1 MGIIVTNPI
10 TSLKAS
16 ILERFIKN
24 LAKSEP
30 ITTIGGAVLAAVV
43 ATNVNYTL
51 LLHKDPQ
58 QIANL
63 ASAVVVCIVGYYTN
77 HADLVRPKQ
86 DSIQHEGEQMPP
98 ADSVESQ
105 K

>member
-1 MGIIVTNPI
+1 MANPI
-10 TSLKAS
+10 TSIKAS
-16 ILERFIKN
+16 IFERFLKN

-30 ITTIGGAVLAAVV
+30 RTTIAGFVLAAVV
-43 ATNVNYTL
+43 ASNVDYSA

-63 ASAVVVCIVGYYTN
+63 ASAVVVAVIGYYTN
-77 HADLVRPKQ
+77 HADLVKPKA
-86 DSIQHEGEQMPP
+86 DSMQKMGELMPP
-98 ADSVESQ
+98 VDSKESQ

>member
-1 MGIIVTNPI
+1 MEITTMGLPNKI
-10 TSLKAS
+10 KA
-16 ILERFIKN
+16 IFIDHFIKN

-30 ITTIGGAVLAAVV
+30 ITTVGGAVLAAIV
-43 ATNVNYTL
+43 AANVDYSAVLN
-51 LLHKDPQ
+51 KDPQ

-77 HADLVRPKQ
+77 HADLVRPKIGSTQ
-86 DSIQHEGEQMPP
+86 EAGEKMPP
-98 ADSVESQ
+98 TDSL